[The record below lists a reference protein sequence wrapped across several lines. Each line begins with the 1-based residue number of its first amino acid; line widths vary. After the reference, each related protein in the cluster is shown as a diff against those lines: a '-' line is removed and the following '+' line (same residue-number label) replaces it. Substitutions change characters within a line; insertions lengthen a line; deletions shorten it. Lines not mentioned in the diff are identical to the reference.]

1 MRKDILIKTNV
12 FVCCIILVGFAITSV
27 ISYQSNRG
35 IFRRDVEQVSNLTSQ
50 GIFYQIESIFTK
62 PLNISL
68 TMANDSLLK
77 NFLSEEEQRQD
88 DAAFLEDMRA
98 YLLAYKEKYD
108 YDSVFLVSTQTSRY
122 YHFNGIDRMITPDN
136 PENVWYYAFLEDA
149 ADYSL
154 NIDNDEAAN
163 NEVTIFINC
172 KIKGQDGNVMGVV
185 GVGFRVDY
193 LQALLKE
200 YEGTYDVEAL
210 LVDGQGTIEISTD
223 RTGYQAANLFDA
235 CGYAQFKEQILSNQD
250 SAEAFWYSS
259 GKDNGYLVAQY
270 VPNLDWHLIIDYD
283 TAALH
288 AQLNQ
293 QLIGSVAVVTAIIAF
308 VLITITG
315 IIRKY
320 NAQIVQLTVAQ
331 EQEHRTAFQAATEQ
345 LYENIYELDI
355 THNRAASE
363 ATERYFEWL
372 GMPGDTPF
380 DKALHFIAQKQIKAE
395 FQQGYIDTF
404 HPDNVLQAFKDGISA
419 LQYDFMITNDGSAY
433 YWMRITARIF
443 RWEEDQSIRMFVYRQ
458 NIDAEKRQE
467 QKMEEK
473 AQRDPLSGLYNKAA
487 SQERIQALLQAN
499 RSRLCAF
506 FILDIDNFKQVNDQH
521 GHAFGD
527 LVITDFAR
535 ILAEQFRPGDI
546 VGRIGGDEFAA
557 CIPAPSWEW
566 AQEKA
571 HSLVT
576 ALHHTF
582 SDGRESCKITT
593 SVGVALAP
601 EAGRDFDTLYRKAD
615 LALYQTKKRGKDGFT
630 LYTGR

>member
-12 FVCCIILVGFAITSV
+12 IVCCVILAGFAVTSV
-27 ISYQSNRG
+27 VSYQSNRG

-50 GIFYQIESIFTK
+50 GIYYQIESIFTK

-77 NFLSEEEQRQD
+77 DFLSREEQRLE
-88 DAAFLEDMRA
+88 DAAFLEGMRA
-98 YLLAYKEKYD
+98 YLLAYKEKYG
-108 YDSVFLVSTQTSRY
+108 YDSVFLVSAQTGRY

-136 PENVWYYAFLEDA
+136 PENVWYYAFLEDPA
-149 ADYSL
+149 EYAL

-172 KIKGQDGNVMGVV
+172 KIKDQAGHVMGVV

-200 YEGTYDVEAL
+200 YEGAYDVEAL
-210 LVDGQGTIEISTD
+210 LIDGQGTIEISTD
-223 RTGYQAANLFDA
+223 RTAYQAANLFDT
-235 CGYAQFKEQILSNQD
+235 CGYAQFKGQILSNQD
-250 SAEAFWYSS
+250 SAEAFWYSC

-270 VPNLDWHLIIDYD
+270 VPNLNWHLIIDYD
-283 TAALH
+283 TAGLH
-288 AQLNQ
+288 QQLNR
-293 QLIGSVAVVTAIIAF
+293 QLFGSVAVVAAVMAF
-308 VLITITG
+308 VLVTITG

-320 NAQIVQLTVAQ
+320 NAQLVQLTVAR
-331 EQEHRTAFQAATEQ
+331 EQEHRAAFQAATEQ

-363 ATERYFEWL
+363 ATKRYFERL
-372 GMPGDTPF
+372 GVPGDTPF
-380 DKALHFIAQKQIKAE
+380 DQALPLIAHKQIKE
-395 FQQGYIDTF
+395 EYRQGYIDTF
-404 HPDNVLQAFKDGISA
+404 HPDSVLAAFAKGVTA

-443 RWEEDQSIRMFVYRQ
+443 RWEDDQSIRMFVYRQ

-467 QKMEEK
+467 QRMKEK

-487 SQERIQALLQAN
+487 TQERIQALLQADP
-499 RSRLCAF
+499 SRLYAF

-527 LVITDFAR
+527 LVIADFAR
-535 ILAEQFRPGDI
+535 ILAEQFRPEDI

-566 AQEKA
+566 VREKA
-571 HSLVT
+571 HGLVMG
-576 ALHHTF
+576 LRHTF
-582 SDGRESCKITT
+582 TNGQEDCPITT

-615 LALYQTKKRGKDGFT
+615 QALYQTKKRGKDGFT
-630 LYTGR
+630 IHGGH